1 MMAERMTAVRACVN
15 DIVNGR
21 FDETNGPHV
30 VSPHGVELRRV
41 VVLGFVVN
49 KYVGD
54 GNFAS
59 ITIDDGTETIRAKA
73 WGTEAALLENTPE
86 DKLILVV
93 GKIREYEDEI
103 YIVPEITQ
111 EVKDSNIMTVHLL
124 ERYRAML
131 TKAGISTLET
141 PPEEQSQLQSK
152 SDEAISTEST
162 LESYTDEDDTA
173 ATLSEKIL
181 QFIQNSAG
189 KKGIKMREICERFVS
204 QGEDKAGIQLQVLDL
219 LEENKIREK
228 EVGVY
233 LPM

>member
-1 MMAERMTAVRACVN
+1 MMAERMTAVRACVS

-21 FDETNGPHV
+21 YDEENGPHV

-49 KYVGD
+49 KYTGD

-86 DKLILVV
+86 DKLMLVV
-93 GKIREYEDEI
+93 GKIREYEDET

-111 EVKDSNIMTVHLL
+111 EVGNSNTMTVHLL

-131 TKAGISTLET
+131 TRAGISTLET

-152 SDEAISTEST
+152 SDDTVSTEST
-162 LESYTDEDDTA
+162 LESYPDEGDTA

-189 KKGIKMREICERFVS
+189 KDGITMQEIFEYFVS
-204 QGEDKAGIQLQVLDL
+204 KGEDKVEIQLKVIDL
-219 LEENKIREK
+219 LDKNKIHEK
-228 EVGVY
+228 EMGVY